1 MSGEFKKM
9 FIFRDMKRFFTI
21 KKNDSVVNSA
31 IRKSVLCYIRQEVLR
46 REAYGIDERMLLDGG
61 IFLGTL
67 AFMADFWT
75 GKLLH
80 EWIGLA
86 VVLFVTHLL
95 INRRWYGKA
104 FTSKGVPMNG
114 VRKTFNCLLLFMT
127 LGMIVSSL
135 FLSEYVFGFLGLG
148 GDKVGL
154 TPHLICSY
162 WGFLIMAMHIGLHW
176 PMLLAQFKKTAL
188 GKTLCGQAWL
198 GRVGAIITV
207 VLGAVSLWHQQ
218 YGAHLFMRIGTS
230 DLPHQESLI
239 LFTVEQLLIM
249 GLFIVGIR
257 AVQKLVLGRCTKA
270 TS

>member
-1 MSGEFKKM
+1 MVS
-9 FIFRDMKRFFTI
+9 MKDR
-21 KKNDSVVNSA
+21 
-31 IRKSVLCYIRQEVLR
+31 L
-46 REAYGIDERMLLDGG
+46 LLDGG

-67 AFMADFWT
+67 ACMAYAWT

-86 VVLFVTHLL
+86 VVVLFVIHLL

-104 FTSKGVPMNG
+104 FTGKGVPMNG

-135 FLSEYVFGFLGLG
+135 LLSEYVFGFLGLG

-230 DLPHQESLI
+230 DLPHQDS
-239 LFTVEQLLIM
+239 
-249 GLFIVGIR
+249 
-257 AVQKLVLGRCTKA
+257 
-270 TS
+270 